1 MRKVETAPGSI
12 LAGMNCLATPSVGAA
27 ESGISAKRLPVELAL
42 LSVMLLMTL
51 GAIVGAVAVPP
62 ALPAVVMPFSVPV
75 GWLGWVSV

>member
-1 MRKVETAPGSI
+1 MRRVDTPPGLM
-12 LAGMNCLATPSVGAA
+12 LAGVNCLATSTIG
-27 ESGISAKRLPVELAL
+27 GISAKRLPVELAL

-51 GAIVGAVAVPP
+51 GALVGAVAVPP